1 MRKRSF
7 EIEIKVIDMT
17 EETSE
22 PETVAWEY
30 KWRLIAPGQEEN
42 NWKWRTGVTRNIASQ
57 EKDHLIQTKNINE
70 LIRRQDVIE
79 LLEERIEEL
88 NEMLEECDDREESK
102 VIMLYLDEAENL
114 KQKLKGEND
123 GS

>member
-1 MRKRSF
+1 
-7 EIEIKVIDMT
+7 MT
-17 EETSE
+17 EQTSE
-22 PETVAWEY
+22 PETVAY
-30 KWRLIAPGQEEN
+30 LEEDKQGYFIPQV
-42 NWKWRTGVTRNIASQ
+42 WMYTRNELTHPNLKKEYPDRIVES
-57 EKDHLIQTKNINE
+57 E

-114 KQKLKGEND
+114 KQKLKGEN
-123 GS
+123 

>member
-1 MRKRSF
+1 MP
-7 EIEIKVIDMT
+7 EQ
-17 EETSE
+17 TSE
-22 PETVAWEY
+22 PETVAVVTEMNISEDRRETGI
-30 KWRLIAPGQEEN
+30 KWKKFEVEE
-42 NWKWRTGVTRNIASQ
+42 G
-57 EKDHLIQTKNINE
+57 DE

-114 KQKLKGEND
+114 KQKLKGE
-123 GS
+123 